1 MAFDVGAI
9 VGRIVLQDNF
19 TEPIKKAGQASQ
31 TFATNVNKTSDA
43 VDNAAKEMID
53 SFDDVESSA
62 VSLRDV
68 LSGIGAGLSVA
79 GITAAFAAVSSA
91 GAAMEQ
97 TLVSYKTLL
106 GGSEAATRALVNELN
121 SLANV
126 TPYTNDQ
133 ILKAGKQL
141 LAFGAN
147 ADEIADRLRIIGDIA
162 AGTGK
167 DFNELALIYGKAMT
181 AGVVQAEELNQLSEA
196 GVPIIKQLAQQFKV
210 AESEVKKLGS
220 EGKIRFTDLH
230 QAFADMTSQGGLFF
244 NMMQEQSA
252 TFNGVLSTIQGT
264 FGSLLS
270 DIGMTLNN
278 LLKPA
283 LLAVNA
289 AVQGMLEAWMSLSQP
304 VKDMIVTFVTVGT
317 AIGALVLALPLLISG
332 IQAAGAAI
340 TAAFVTN
347 PVGLIITGIAAA
359 VAVLTAAIFKLYRE
373 WDRFASFFAPVT
385 DLLMQARDAFNRL
398 MDVISVKSMSGII
411 EKITS
416 MTEGIDIF
424 ASVIKAALF
433 PTVAMITALTG
444 GFRTLYTLITGL
456 VSAASPL
463 IAIIREI
470 GLMLKALISTE
481 GLIGWVQDGGP
492 ERMRAAFE
500 SMGKGMVDAL
510 RQSGQVAIDTG
521 YNIRKLFNDIITK
534 SPEAAEKID
543 ETTEAMVDL
552 KEQAT
557 EAAKATGEIAGET
570 LAGAFSKSLTKGFA
584 KIALDNWFPGNA
596 YLKEIYD
603 QAEKIDE
610 GLRKVFDGAM
620 KNMELQSRLTI
631 EKIRSTI
638 DKISFFEDVALLRMK
653 QRHEREIKM
662 IEQTENAK
670 IAILRSAHT
679 ERMALLSEEF
689 AARKRAIERER
700 DDFIK
705 AERRQFEQKLAIMER
720 EQQSE
725 RLRAL
730 NRTQMEEDWRLY
742 VERINA
748 EYNRRILDSEAEKNE
763 RIKAGNDELSLAI
776 QAAEEAKNAAL
787 TEAQQRHA
795 EEEARVK
802 KQGLIMRTM
811 LEYRAFQA
819 SKQLQLAQATI
830 SYAMSIMSAVQAGA
844 SLAAALPL
852 IGPFLGPALTAALI
866 AQATQ
871 AYHLSRALIS
881 SQQYIPPAELFAA
894 EGGVIQG
901 PRHAQGGVM
910 VNAEGG
916 EAFLS
921 RDLTTRL
928 DQYISEPKN
937 SVAINIEPG
946 AIVVNGNMDSVM
958 IDRLAAALAER
969 VQQRLY

>member
-62 VSLRDV
+62 VSLREV

-121 SLANV
+121 TLANV

-147 ADEIADRLRIIGDIA
+147 ADEIAERLRIIGDIA

-289 AVQGMLEAWMSLSQP
+289 AVQGMLEAWMILSQP

-359 VAVLTAAIFKLYRE
+359 VAVLTAAVFKLYRE

-385 DLLMQARDAFNRL
+385 NLLAQARDAFNSL
-398 MDVISVKSMSGII
+398 IDAISIKSMSGIV
-411 EKITS
+411 EKITD
-416 MTEGIDIF
+416 MTKGIDIF

-433 PTVAMITALTG
+433 PTVATITALTG
-444 GFRTLYTLITGL
+444 GFRALHTLITGL

-463 IAIIREI
+463 VNVIREL
-470 GLMLKALISTE
+470 GELLRALLSTDS
-481 GLIGWVQDGGP
+481 LIAWVQGGGP
-492 ERMRAAFE
+492 ERIKQAFE
-500 SMGKGMVDAL
+500 SIGTGMKNAFVE
-510 RQSGQVAIDTG
+510 SGRVAAEAG
-521 YNIRKLFNDIITK
+521 NEIRRLFGDIITR
-534 SPEAAEKID
+534 SPEAAEKIEETAEAID
-543 ETTEAMVDL
+543 EL
-552 KEQAT
+552 KEKSKEVAQA
-557 EAAKATGEIAGET
+557 AGDIAGES
-570 LAGAFSKSLTKGFA
+570 LAEAFAKSYTKGFA
-584 KIALDNWFPGNA
+584 MLASQLFPDNKVLP
-596 YLKEIYD
+596 EITKH
-603 QAEKIDE
+603 AEKIDE
-610 GLRKVFDGAM
+610 GFRKVFDGAM

-638 DKISFFEDVALLRMK
+638 DKISFLEDVALLKMK

-670 IAILRSAHT
+670 IAILRSAHI
-679 ERMALLSEEF
+679 EKMAWISEEF
-689 AARKRAIERER
+689 AARKRALEQER
-700 DDFIK
+700 DEFIK
-705 AERRQFEQKLAIMER
+705 SERRQFEQKLAIMER

-730 NRTQMEEDWRLY
+730 NRTQLEEDWRLY

-748 EYNRRILDSEAEKNE
+748 EYNRRILDSEEEKN
-763 RIKAGNDELSLAI
+763 RKIKSGNDELSLAI
-776 QAAEEAKNAAL
+776 QAAEEAKNQAL

-937 SVAINIEPG
+937 SVAITIEPG
-946 AIVVNGNMDSVM
+946 AIVVNGNMDSAM